1 MSKLYYDDALAA
13 AYMAREFGIKSQYYD
28 QEAQEFKDERIRTI
42 YESIPY
48 NNQKF
53 YIHPDSY
60 SVFEPIVGDLITSRH
75 KYELDKRNNEFPCD
89 FLVEK
94 TDELFPITSLSQ
106 FILTKDNI
114 EDAFEYYGWE
124 GQKIIQ
130 RNGKLFF
137 TPLREE

>member
-60 SVFEPIVGDLITSRH
+60 SVFEPMVGDLISWTIGHTKYDKEVIVKSVESNGRH
-75 KYELDKRNNEFPCD
+75 DLDFFASLFEKPEYKYLG
-89 FLVEK
+89 V
-94 TDELFPITSLSQ
+94 
-106 FILTKDNI
+106 
-114 EDAFEYYGWE
+114 
-124 GQKIIQ
+124 KIIQ
-130 RNGKLFF
+130 RNNKPFF
-137 TPLREE
+137 TPLEVKDDS

>member
-1 MSKLYYDDALAA
+1 VSKLYYDDALAA

-60 SVFEPIVGDLITSRH
+60 SVFEPMVGDLISWTIGHTKYDKEVIVKSVESNGRH
-75 KYELDKRNNEFPCD
+75 DLDFFASLFEKPEYKYLG
-89 FLVEK
+89 V
-94 TDELFPITSLSQ
+94 
-106 FILTKDNI
+106 
-114 EDAFEYYGWE
+114 
-124 GQKIIQ
+124 KIIQ
-130 RNGKLFF
+130 RNNKPFF
-137 TPLREE
+137 TPLEVKDDS

>member
-53 YIHPDSY
+53 YIHPNSC
-60 SVFEPIVGDLITSRH
+60 SVFEPMVGDLVTNIGNVGWMVNGFEVH
-75 KYELDKRNNEFPCD
+75 
-89 FLVEK
+89 
-94 TDELFPITSLSQ
+94 
-106 FILTKDNI
+106 DNI
-114 EDAFEYYGWE
+114 THLVHHTANGKMFTRMSEAV
-124 GQKIIQ
+124 IIQ
-130 RNGKLFF
+130 RNSKPFF
-137 TPLREE
+137 TPLEVKDDS